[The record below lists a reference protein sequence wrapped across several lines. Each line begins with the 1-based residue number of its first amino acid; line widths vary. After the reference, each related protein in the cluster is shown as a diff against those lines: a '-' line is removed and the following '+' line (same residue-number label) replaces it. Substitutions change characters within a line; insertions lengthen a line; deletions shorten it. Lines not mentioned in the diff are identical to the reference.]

1 MMECGIARSA
11 VMGSMNVHMEISFE
25 DGVKWIARLRKLNAT
40 SPPPALRDYILG
52 SEVATLKF
60 LEQTTVPAPKVFDFA
75 LKHTD
80 NPVGVGYVL
89 VEKLS
94 GRSLRWS
101 LATPEQRKKVMDQ
114 LADMFIKLQ
123 KHPFDRLCSLASM
136 EDPRNPGPFARTS
149 LTDFVRLLGAG
160 LPEISVTGAGSTT
173 AHNDTNEKK
182 EKDEEQQQQQNG
194 SNSEEESEVALI
206 DLEELAQI
214 AAAFGSKIPDCRFSP
229 AEIQGFLLKRKKDPH
244 RALREVDGWVSHM
257 VEQKTSKSK
266 ILRVQ

>member
-1 MMECGIARSA
+1 MSGVHPTDVLGGRAQIHTILPLAQLKSIKWESSLARSTYTRWLPGPATFAGGVPCRVPPRSMMECGIARSA

-149 LTDFVRLLGAG
+149 LTDFVRSEMCPLG
-160 LPEISVTGAGSTT
+160 PFET
-173 AHNDTNEKK
+173 
-182 EKDEEQQQQQNG
+182 
-194 SNSEEESEVALI
+194 
-206 DLEELAQI
+206 LEEY
-214 AAAFGSKIPDCRFSP
+214 
-229 AEIQGFLLKRKKDPH
+229 H
-244 RALREVDGWVSHM
+244 RSSIKLVLDLIVREEVYSNRT
-257 VEQKTSKSK
+257 VEP
-266 ILRVQ
+266 I